1 MLEAVKNSLGITT
14 AYQDETI
21 QQYINEVQ
29 EFLIDG
35 GVSETIVNSPECY
48 GLISRGVADLWNY
61 GSGGTRLSSY
71 FIKRATQLVLKSKAD
86 NNNNNNT
93 NTATNTVQEGV

>member
-14 AYQDETI
+14 SYQDNTI
-21 QQYINEVQ
+21 QQYINEVK

-35 GVSETIVNSPECY
+35 GVSETIVNSPACY

-61 GSGGTRLSSY
+61 GSGGTHLSSY
-71 FIKRATQLVLKSKAD
+71 FMKRATQLALKSNTTS
-86 NNNNNNT
+86 NNANT
-93 NTATNTVQEGV
+93 TINFNEGV

>member
-71 FIKRATQLVLKSKAD
+71 FIKRASQLVLKSKAD
-86 NNNNNNT
+86 NNT
-93 NTATNTVQEGV
+93 NTATNTDQEGV